1 MSASPATGIGART
14 LVAYGLPGLVLFMPT
29 IPAFVFLPKL
39 YGDAI
44 GLTAAGAVL
53 LFARVFDVMTD
64 PVIGGLS
71 DRFTS
76 PIGRRRPW
84 IAVGS
89 LLAGFGLIQL
99 FMPPETITATYF
111 LLWAVVLYLGWT
123 MVYVPYTAWGAELST
138 NYQERARITGL
149 REGLS
154 LLGIVIAGAMP
165 FVGSQVG
172 WTETESTQAIAWIAV
187 ILGAPAILLLL
198 LGVREVPPPP
208 RQPAR
213 RAWRQEL
220 ATMWQNKPFV
230 RLVAAWFLNGL
241 ANGIP
246 AVLFLYYLEF
256 GLQASEEARG
266 ALILLYFVAAV
277 GGIPIW
283 IWLTKRYNKHRLWC
297 TAMIVTCACF
307 VWVPLIPAGEVAL
320 FAVICL
326 ITGAGLGADNALP
339 PALQADVLDYDE
351 YKTGKQRAGVF
362 FAVWSMSTKLALAA
376 AAGIALPLAAAVGFS
391 PDGDNTPQAL
401 MWLAVIYAIGPVVLK
416 TGAVALVWSFPIT
429 EKRQTALRQRI
440 ARRST
445 I

>member
-1 MSASPATGIGART
+1 MSQSNAPGLGART
-14 LVAYGLPGLVLFMPT
+14 LAFYGLPGLVLFMPT

-53 LFARVFDVMTD
+53 LFARVFDVFTD
-64 PVIGGLS
+64 PIVGGLS

-89 LLAGFGLIQL
+89 VLAGFGLVQL
-99 FMPPETITATYF
+99 FMPPESITAAYF

-165 FVGSQVG
+165 FVGSQIG

-187 ILGAPAILLLL
+187 ILGGPAILLLMF
-198 LGVREVPPPP
+198 GVHEPKAPPQQEKLSWREGLSGL
-208 RQPAR
+208 
-213 RAWRQEL
+213 WS
-220 ATMWQNKPFV
+220 NKPFV

-256 GLQASEEARG
+256 VLQVDEAQRG

-277 GGIPIW
+277 GAIPFW
-283 IWLTKRYNKHRLWC
+283 IWLTKRYDKHQLWC
-297 TAMIVTCACF
+297 TAMILTCACF
-307 VWVPLIPAGEVAL
+307 IWVPLIPAGGVWL
-320 FAVICL
+320 FAAVCL

-351 YKTGKQRAGVF
+351 YKTGKQRAGVC
-362 FAVWSMSTKLALAA
+362 FAIWSMSTKLALAA

-391 PDGDNTPQAL
+391 PDGGNSTQEL
-401 MWLAVIYAIGPVVLK
+401 RLLSVIYAIGPVVLK

-429 EKRQTALRQRI
+429 GNRQAALRRRL

-445 I
+445 N